1 MSIMVAPTATR
12 RLRFRDPSPLAG
24 VCPPLLLAAAPEPP
38 PLVVVAVP
46 LVSLVSLLME
56 VPLAPMPTAEARRL
70 SSGAAAG
77 EERRLPF
84 DGEFR
89 PVAAA
94 RLPKPCEP
102 P

>member
-46 LVSLVSLLME
+46 LVSLVME
-56 VPLAPMPTAEARRL
+56 VPLAPMPTAEVRHL

-77 EERRLPF
+77 EEWRLPF

-89 PVAAA
+89 LVAAA